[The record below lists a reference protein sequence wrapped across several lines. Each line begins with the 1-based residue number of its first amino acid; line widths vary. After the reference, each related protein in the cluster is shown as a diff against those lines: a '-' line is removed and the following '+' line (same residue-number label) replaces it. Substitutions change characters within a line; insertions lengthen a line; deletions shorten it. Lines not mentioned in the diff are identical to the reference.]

1 MTPKNR
7 LLKMAIAF
15 IGLTLLILIYMA
27 IKEAVSGHFNMV
39 YLIAILAEGSLLSS
53 FVRLLKEK
61 SK

>member
-15 IGLTLLILIYMA
+15 IGLTLLILIYMV
-27 IKEAVSGHFNMV
+27 IKEAVSGHLNMV

>member
-27 IKEAVSGHFNMV
+27 IKEAVSRHLNMV

>member
-27 IKEAVSGHFNMV
+27 IKEAVSGHPNMV